1 MFLPA
6 VSVCAQVSL
15 LRVFKL
21 ETMLSTKLQTE
32 VQRLLHLIRLGINFA
47 CAYHQ
52 LDKFALTVLGPASQ
66 DSFAKGSQ
74 NGNQVSWQ
82 KHLSEKPISNCP
94 RLISTAVTSG
104 TFRLDHF
111 LKLSTGR
118 QRMVERRLIKDG
130 VAVFRGALLRAQ
142 YSPAHRLLYWKH
154 SAFPP
159 SQSSVHAY
167 TSCEAWSCVGKSST
181 REINQ
186 MRTVIH
192 QSSGIL
198 QSPTPYGKKQPQNLE
213 PLDPQVSYCFN
224 AI

>member
-1 MFLPA
+1 M
-6 VSVCAQVSL
+6 
-15 LRVFKL
+15 LRVLKL
-21 ETMLSTKLQTE
+21 EMMLSTKLQTE
-32 VQRLLHLIRLGINFA
+32 LQRLLHLIRLGINFA

-66 DSFAKGSQ
+66 DSFVKGSQ
-74 NGNQVSWQ
+74 NENQVSWQ
-82 KHLSEKPISNCP
+82 KHFVEKPASNCP

-104 TFRLDHF
+104 AFRLDHF
-111 LKLSTGR
+111 LKLSTVR
-118 QRMVERRLIKDG
+118 HRMVERRLIKEG

-167 TSCEAWSCVGKSST
+167 TTCEAWSCVGKSST
-181 REINQ
+181 RKVNQ
-186 MRTVIH
+186 MQTVIH
-192 QSSGIL
+192 QSSCIPE
-198 QSPTPYGKKQPQNLE
+198 SPTPYGKKQTQNLE
-213 PLDPQVSYCFN
+213 PLDPQVSYRFN